1 MLHEKYLCFGRNTKI
16 FDEFKLF
23 QEKFVDLTNDLPEY
37 QIDQIL
43 YQNVLQPRW
52 SYRSILVDSK
62 NVFEQ

>member
-37 QIDQIL
+37 QID
-43 YQNVLQPRW
+43 
-52 SYRSILVDSK
+52 
-62 NVFEQ
+62 

>member
-23 QEKFVDLTNDLPEY
+23 QERFVDLTNDLPEY
-37 QIDQIL
+37 QID
-43 YQNVLQPRW
+43 QNVLQPRW

-62 NVFEQ
+62 NVFEY